1 MRTIVKIAT
10 SKLPTETGEFDI
22 HIYQEIKTGLE
33 HVALVKGDITH
44 GQDVL
49 TRVHSECMT
58 GDIFGSQR
66 CDCGEQLHLAQQRIQ
81 TEGTG
86 VLIYLRGHEGRGIG
100 LSNKIR
106 AYALQDHGL
115 DTVEANLALGLPVDQ
130 RSFAIAAEMLKC
142 LKVSS
147 IRLMSNNPDKNSSL
161 QRHGVTV
168 NAIVPLRIPAN
179 ANSRKYLETKASKLG
194 HLF

>member
-66 CDCGEQLHLAQQRIQ
+66 CDCGEQLHLAQHRIQ

-179 ANSRKYLETKASKLG
+179 PNSRKYLETKASKLG